1 MVPLGAVEA
10 TGVAGRGAEA
20 ERALG
25 DGRAAALAGGTAGLG
40 VLHGDGRLGGGR
52 RRRGRHCGAGD
63 ANGSGEEAEA
73 GVSGEEGGEEHA
85 MWGWTGG
92 EVGWGEWDA
101 GPVHTYMGPRCKM
114 TGRALVHT
122 KTMKTLVYFKL
133 KNLRKVAVHLHLD
146 FLNLVSLLT
155 FSCPL

>member
-25 DGRAAALAGGTAGLG
+25 DGRAAALAGGAAGLG
-40 VLHGDGRLGGGR
+40 VLHGDGRLCGGR
-52 RRRGRHCGAGD
+52 RRRRRHCGADD

-92 EVGWGEWDA
+92 EVGRWLGFCA
-101 GPVHTYMGPRCKM
+101 G
-114 TGRALVHT
+114 GRRWNHGVGGGKGGKKEEGGVGRFSAAVVSCWSQPHRLIVF
-122 KTMKTLVYFKL
+122 YF
-133 KNLRKVAVHLHLD
+133 
-146 FLNLVSLLT
+146 
-155 FSCPL
+155 